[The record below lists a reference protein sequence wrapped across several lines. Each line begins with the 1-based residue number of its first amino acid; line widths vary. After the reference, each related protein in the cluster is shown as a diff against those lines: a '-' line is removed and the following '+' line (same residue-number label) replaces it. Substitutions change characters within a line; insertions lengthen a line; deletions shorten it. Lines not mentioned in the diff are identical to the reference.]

1 MNCNEYKKLGKDRLY
16 VFATKLRQQFIGN
29 LRSCTGHPDGGMG
42 IKQRSNLL
50 NDDNRILEAGFQI
63 DTRFLI
69 GREPHRTRFY
79 LETLK
84 AACTSR
90 NIFNNSK

>member
-1 MNCNEYKKLGKDRLY
+1 MMFACTFSEYMKLKKDRLY

-63 DTRFLI
+63 DMRFLI
-69 GREPHRTRFY
+69 SREGPI
-79 LETLK
+79 ELK
-84 AACTSR
+84 SV
-90 NIFNNSK
+90 